1 MYFRL
6 CLKHFKYLGR
16 KKIMTLSVIGD
27 SSMGRKS
34 TSLPSSRRS
43 AVPSANG
50 SLPHTLRSVSQYGDY
65 PGEGMFHSKFTLFPE
80 IELKVEMMH
89 M

>member
-1 MYFRL
+1 
-6 CLKHFKYLGR
+6 
-16 KKIMTLSVIGD
+16 
-27 SSMGRKS
+27 MGRKS

-65 PGEGMFHSKFTLFPE
+65 PGEGMFHSKWITLFLQ
-80 IELKVEMMH
+80 IELNRKCAFVE
-89 M
+89 